1 MSGFT
6 CFDRLSLRTIYVL
19 LDAVRKGR
27 MGKTGIAF
35 CVVGQFLM
43 AAGAV
48 AADSSLSA
56 VGIMKQ
62 FNLVVFGSA
71 SSTSDVDG
79 RSFIGGSVNG
89 GTYATTKLASSSY
102 PGLIVKGSASNV
114 MVNNQGAVVNGSIAN
129 STINSGS
136 SAIMGSS
143 SNTSYNGSG
152 ATYVAGSVQGGNFN
166 QQRLTSLSQNTT
178 LQTEVNASN
187 SLTSTT
193 MKSSLGSLSS
203 QLSKLQATGSYS
215 VNNKN
220 KVTFNATANKSGIAV
235 IDLTGSNSTALTAF
249 KEFAFNVDKSIST
262 LVFNVDSTNIS
273 IAANFL
279 ANSSQ
284 KLASNIIWNF
294 YNATQISLSNQFG
307 GSILAPNAS
316 LTNYNEINGGVYVNS
331 LTQRGSINLA
341 TFNGVLPAVPE
352 PETYLLLCLGAALL
366 FWRHKKRSAV
376 TVV

>member
-1 MSGFT
+1 
-6 CFDRLSLRTIYVL
+6 
-19 LDAVRKGR
+19 

-35 CVVGQFLM
+35 CVVGQLLM

-178 LQTEVNASN
+178 LQAEVNASN

-262 LVFNVDSTNIS
+262 LVFNVDSSNIS

-294 YNATQISLSNQFG
+294 YNATQISLNKISLNSQFG

-331 LTQRGSINLA
+331 LTQRASINLA

-352 PETYLLLCLGAALL
+352 PETYLLLGLGGALL
-366 FWRHKKRSAV
+366 FWRHQRRRSV
-376 TVV
+376 MVV

>member
-1 MSGFT
+1 
-6 CFDRLSLRTIYVL
+6 
-19 LDAVRKGR
+19 

-43 AAGAV
+43 ATGAF
-48 AADSSLSA
+48 AAESTLSA
-56 VGIMKQ
+56 QNIMQQ

-71 SSTSDVDG
+71 TSTSDVDG
-79 RSFIGGSVNG
+79 RSFIGGSVSG
-89 GTYATTKLASSSY
+89 GTYATSNLMTSSY
-102 PGLIVKGSASNV
+102 PGLIVKG
-114 MVNNQGAVVNGSIAN
+114 VVGGSIAN
-129 STINSGS
+129 STINNGS

-143 SNTSYNGSG
+143 SNTSYNGAG
-152 ATYVAGSVQGGNFN
+152 VTYVAGTVQGGNFN

-178 LQTEVNASN
+178 LQAEVNASN

-235 IDLTGSNSTALTAF
+235 LDLTGSNSTALTAF

>member
-1 MSGFT
+1 
-6 CFDRLSLRTIYVL
+6 
-19 LDAVRKGR
+19 
-27 MGKTGIAF
+27 MGKAGIAL
-35 CVVGQFLM
+35 CVAGQLWM
-43 AAGAV
+43 ATGAL
-48 AADSSLSA
+48 AAQSSLSA
-56 VGIMKQ
+56 LDIMQQ

-89 GTYATTKLASSSY
+89 GTYATTTLTTSSY

-114 MVNNQGAVVNGSIAN
+114 TVNYQGAVVGGSIAN
-129 STINSGS
+129 STINNGS

-152 ATYVAGSVQGGNFN
+152 VTYVAGVVQGGNVN
-166 QQRLTSLSQNTT
+166 QKRLASLSQNASLQQAVTT
-178 LQTEVNASN
+178 TD
-187 SLTSTT
+187 SLTSSTV
-193 MKSSLGSLSS
+193 KSSLGSLSS
-203 QLSKLQATGSYS
+203 QLSKLQATDSYT

-220 KVTFNATANKSGIAV
+220 KVTFNATANQSGIAV
-235 IDLTGSNSTALTAF
+235 IDLTGSDSSTLTAF

-262 LVFNVDSTNIS
+262 LIFNVDSTNVS

-279 ANSSQ
+279 AGSSQ

-331 LTQRGSINLA
+331 LTQRGAINLA

-352 PETYLLLCLGAALL
+352 PETYLLLGVGMALL
-366 FWRHKKRSAV
+366 CWRHQRRNSLKTFGMGSH
-376 TVV
+376 